1 MTRLILAAVILA
13 AAGAYVVA
21 LGRIPAMRDRLLR
34 YWTGGLAV
42 TLAAIV
48 LAGVIR

>member
-1 MTRLILAAVILA
+1 MTRLILAAAVLA
-13 AAGAYVVA
+13 AVGAYVLA
-21 LGRIPAMRDRLLR
+21 LSRVPRMRDRFLR